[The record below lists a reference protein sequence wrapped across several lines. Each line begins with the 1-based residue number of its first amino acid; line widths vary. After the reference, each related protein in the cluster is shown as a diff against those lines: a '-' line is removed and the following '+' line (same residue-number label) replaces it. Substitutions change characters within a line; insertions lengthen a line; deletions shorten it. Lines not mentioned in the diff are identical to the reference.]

1 MTYPTHLHGGGA
13 PPAPTAVSVLAPGV
27 DPVLA
32 ATAVPGPAL
41 DNPALDNPVLDN
53 AVWVSLDGP
62 HGRFTERN
70 GRAARYPADVY
81 DFAALAA
88 PADPA
93 AWADLHT
100 LVGAG
105 TVVRIKPVQEVPDRW
120 EVVGG
125 GQGVQLVDTG
135 LRAEPAPEAVRL
147 GPADVPEILDL
158 VARTAPGPF
167 LKRTVELGTC
177 LGIRDRGRLI
187 AMAGERSEMGVPP
200 AGGWGRIHPPGWTE
214 ISAVCTD
221 PHHRGRGLA
230 TRLVRAVAAG
240 IRDRGETPFLHAA
253 ADNVTAI
260 RLYESIG
267 FTLRRRSTTVA
278 VRSPGAPRDRAVR
291 TS

>member
-1 MTYPTHLHGGGA
+1 MTHPTHLHGGGA

-32 ATAVPGPAL
+32 TAAPGPAL
-41 DNPALDNPVLDN
+41 DIPVLDN
-53 AVWVSLDGP
+53 AVWASLDGP
-62 HGRFTERN
+62 HARFAERY

-81 DFAALAA
+81 DFAALAD

-105 TVVRIKPVQEVPDRW
+105 TVVRIKPVQEVPGGW
-120 EVVGG
+120 EAVGG
-125 GQGVQLVDTG
+125 GQGVQMVDTG

-167 LKRTVELGTC
+167 LKRTVELGTY

-187 AMAGERSEMGVPP
+187 AMAGER
-200 AGGWGRIHPPGWTE
+200 IHPPGWAE

-267 FTLRRRSTTVA
+267 FTLRRRSTIVA
-278 VRSPGAPRDRAVR
+278 VRSPGTPRDRAVR